1 MNLFKK
7 AFSGKVKRQRA
18 IGYHHS
24 DPVDMFKEIM
34 TAMAVLMTTASP
46 RETRKALV
54 EQHGLS
60 KMTAQ
65 NRYNQALEVQKWLNE
80 HNLIFRYQNDD

>member
-7 AFSGKVKRQRA
+7 AFGDSKRNRTR
-18 IGYHHS
+18 GYKHS
-24 DPVDMFKEIM
+24 DPAEMFKEIM
-34 TAMAVLMTTASP
+34 TTMATLMITASP
-46 RETRKALV
+46 REARRALV

-65 NRYNQALEVQKWLNE
+65 NRFKQAMEVQKWLNE
-80 HNLIFRYQNDD
+80 EHLIFRYNNDD